1 MDVETKSAV
10 VSSECVEC
18 MLERVAHSDAH
29 FKHQQ
34 RSDPDLTLEQKK
46 SIAQNIFEKT
56 PAKFLYQFGKFL
68 ELDDLENFSKLE
80 TDYEISCY
88 TKDIRSRLGNKSNV
102 KTVRNRRF
110 NALKKLSDEGK
121 FYRFFL

>member
-1 MDVETKSAV
+1 
-10 VSSECVEC
+10 

-34 RSDPDLTLEQKK
+34 RGDPDLTLEQKK

-88 TKDIRSRLGNKSNV
+88 TKDIRSRLGKKSNA

-121 FYRFFL
+121 FLSFFLW